1 MSFNPDK
8 TEIMLFSNTDVR
20 YNFNFT
26 FNGNNIPITTSHKLT
41 IGGLQ
46 QRRGTQPDE
55 QPKCRER
62 QHIVAGLQPLTTESV
77 VKIRYF
83 VHSSSVIVFSAP
95 LSQ

>member
-1 MSFNPDK
+1 
-8 TEIMLFSNTDVR
+8 LV
-20 YNFNFT
+20 
-26 FNGNNIPITTSHKLT
+26 
-41 IGGLQ
+41 GLVYDIQRHIQQKVPKAQ

-83 VHSSSVIVFSAP
+83 VHSSSVIVFSTSKIIV
-95 LSQ
+95 L